1 LIVTVTPNPSLDRTL
16 YIDRLDR
23 GTFIRAAHSTTEAGG
38 KGINVA
44 RALTTHE
51 IPAVAVVPASAASAA
66 VLRQLLG
73 DAATLDTVEVD
84 GEIRTNISI
93 VEPDGTTTKINE
105 PGPPLAPGEE
115 TALADAVLGLAAT
128 SQWVCGCGSI
138 PPGMTT
144 DFYAQLAAAAP
155 SGVRVAVDADGEPLL
170 ASIAARVA
178 LIKPNRE
185 ELERVVGRSL
195 PTLGDVVDSAAA
207 LVDDGPNQILV
218 SLGADGAVLVTPR
231 SATHGEASGAPVVNT
246 VGAGDALLAG
256 FLACGADVAAL
267 PEAIAWSVAA
277 CASAGTRM
285 RRTTAADRALV
296 AVHPTIDRSRRLA
309 G

>member
-1 LIVTVTPNPSLDRTL
+1 LIVTVTPNPSVDRTL
-16 YIDRLDR
+16 FVDRLDR
-23 GTFIRAAHSTTEAGG
+23 GTFIRATRSTKEAGG

-44 RALTTHE
+44 RSLTTHR

-66 VLRQLLG
+66 VLRVLLG
-73 DAATLDTVEVD
+73 DRAAVHSVEVD
-84 GEIRTNISI
+84 GEIRTNVSI

-105 PGPPLAPGEE
+105 PGAALGPGEE
-115 TALADAVLGLAAT
+115 TALLDAVLGLAAS

-144 DFYAQLAAAAP
+144 DFYARLAAAAP
-155 SGVRVAVDADGEPLL
+155 SGVRVAVDADGAPLQ

-185 ELERVVGRSL
+185 ELERVVGRPL
-195 PTLGDVVDSAAA
+195 PTLGDVVDAAA
-207 LVDDGPNQILV
+207 GLVADGPNQILV
-218 SLGADGAVLVTPR
+218 SLGADGAVLVTPS
-231 SATHGEASGAPVVNT
+231 SATHGEASGAKVVNT

-256 FLACGADVAAL
+256 FLACGADMAAL

-277 CASAGTRM
+277 CASAGTEM

-296 AVHPTIDRSRRLA
+296 VVHPSIDRSRRLA